1 MAAKGG
7 IGGGLGPLALAPPDP
22 SPSQP
27 YSSSS
32 LQVLGL
38 PAWSHNRPIEEV
50 VTESHK
56 ETGRQFRPRQGS
68 EIGSPLGAGAL
79 VGPASL
85 TPPCPVPS
93 MGRGEVGRFPTLL
106 RSALPLPSET
116 PIRSHIIKW
125 PLQAQDLPVRGPS
138 QWLALSAR
146 IWRWEALRRL
156 RLWWR
161 CSPVSLPLFRPLRP
175 VSGTGGGR
183 GGPSQILVRNAW
195 PLP

>member
-1 MAAKGG
+1 MRRV
-7 IGGGLGPLALAPPDP
+7 
-22 SPSQP
+22 
-27 YSSSS
+27 
-32 LQVLGL
+32 VLGVGVGLWPWL
-38 PAWSHNRPIEEV
+38 PLIPPLPCPLLPHRCRCSVSPPGSHKRHWEEL

-56 ETGRQFRPRQGS
+56 ETGRQSRPRQGS

-85 TPPCPVPS
+85 TPPCPVPG
-93 MGRGEVGRFPTLL
+93 MGWGEVGRFRTLV
-106 RSALPLPSET
+106 RSALPLPLET
-116 PIRSHIIKW
+116 PISSHIIKW
-125 PLQAQDLPVRGPS
+125 PLQALDLPVRSPS
-138 QWLALSAR
+138 QWLALSAK
-146 IWRWEALRRL
+146 IWQWEALRRL